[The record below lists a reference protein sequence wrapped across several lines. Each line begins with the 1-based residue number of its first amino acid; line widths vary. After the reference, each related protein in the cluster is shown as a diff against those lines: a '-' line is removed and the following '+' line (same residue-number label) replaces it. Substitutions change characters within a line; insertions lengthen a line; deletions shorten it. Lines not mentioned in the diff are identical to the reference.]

1 MTAIIYNAMELRF
14 QLPVMKRILASI
26 YKVSSK
32 LMMILSSALKYMFS
46 SVLLLGTSVSE
57 CACALFA
64 AFQFWRIEEVFFN
77 TFFIPK
83 IFLHCRT
90 LNGSSNTFCTT
101 FVYFLRVCHEVVVY

>member
-64 AFQFWRIEEVFFN
+64 AFQFWRIEVFFN